1 MCAYVTNLANALESG
16 ALISESYQGRIGYP
30 IRKDTRKQDSPML
43 WKHEP
48 DVEHLQQ
55 SMQGTLLE
63 HLGLTL
69 EGFGDDWVSVRMPV
83 DRRTIQPYGILH
95 GGASVALAES
105 LGSLAS
111 ALCIEDHSK
120 HAPVGV
126 EINANHLR
134 QVPDGQFVIGTL
146 SPIRIGRRMHVWN
159 IEIRDPEDR
168 LVCISRLTIMIIE
181 RD

>member
-1 MCAYVTNLANALESG
+1 
-16 ALISESYQGRIGYP
+16 
-30 IRKDTRKQDSPML
+30 ML
-43 WKHEP
+43 WKQTP
-48 DVEHLQQ
+48 DLDELQR

-69 EGFGDDWVSVRMPV
+69 ESIGDDWISVRMPV
-83 DRRTIQPYGILH
+83 DHRSIQPYGILH

-111 ALCIEDHSK
+111 VLCIEDPSTHT
-120 HAPVGV
+120 PVGV

-134 QVPDGQFVIGTL
+134 PVPDGQYVVGTL

-168 LVCISRLTIMIIE
+168 LVCISRLTIMIVE
-181 RD
+181 RR

>member
-1 MCAYVTNLANALESG
+1 
-16 ALISESYQGRIGYP
+16 
-30 IRKDTRKQDSPML
+30 ML
-43 WKHEP
+43 WKRKP
-48 DVEHLQQ
+48 DAEQLQ
-55 SMQGTLLE
+55 STTEGTLLG
-63 HLGLTL
+63 HLGLTI
-69 EGFGDDWVSVRMPV
+69 EGIGDDWLAVRMPV
-83 DRRTIQPYGILH
+83 DERTIQPYGILH

-111 ALCIEDHSK
+111 VLCIEDPSA

-134 QVPDGQFVIGTL
+134 PVAAGQYVIGTL

-159 IEIRDPEDR
+159 IEIRDPEET
-168 LVCISRLTIMIIE
+168 LVCISRLTIMLVE